1 MKIFFDHVLFQQAN
15 HDFNHTLVSAI
26 FKENEY
32 DYALDNG
39 WFPIIF
45 WIDQSTE
52 HSKRCE
58 SPNEFAWEPIRLS
71 RIVVKD
77 FVLNKKY
84 RRLLKNNIS
93 TEIFPSSKVDFEEL
107 YQVYLKY
114 VNNKQF
120 EDFHNDFE
128 KFNFYYS
135 REDFQHFLYRINGI
149 LHGFCTVRQFGNSL
163 VSYQFCWDYENPK
176 LMLGKFSQIQEIEYA
191 KQMNLD
197 YVYLGCIAEN
207 AGLYKS
213 NFPGFEYFTGREWR
227 KKDDLIEKWLN
238 NDSNCTTIEKLCEL
252 EKEYIKDYQV

>member
-26 FKENEY
+26 FEENEY

-58 SPNEFAWEPIRLS
+58 KPNEFAWEPIRLS

-84 RRLLKNNIS
+84 RRLLKNNIT
-93 TEIFPSSKVDFEEL
+93 TEFFPSSKVDFEEL

-120 EDFHNDFE
+120 EDFHDDF
-128 KFNFYYS
+128 
-135 REDFQHFLYRINGI
+135 
-149 LHGFCTVRQFGNSL
+149 
-163 VSYQFCWDYENPK
+163 
-176 LMLGKFSQIQEIEYA
+176 
-191 KQMNLD
+191 
-197 YVYLGCIAEN
+197 
-207 AGLYKS
+207 
-213 NFPGFEYFTGREWR
+213 
-227 KKDDLIEKWLN
+227 
-238 NDSNCTTIEKLCEL
+238 
-252 EKEYIKDYQV
+252 